1 MVTKKKN
8 IGLIGTGYW
17 GKNLIRV
24 FKELNSLKLICDLD
38 KEKDCFGIDFTT
50 DVSRVLKDEDIEA
63 IVISTPSETHYD
75 LTKKALEADKDVF
88 IEKPMVLKFEQGQEL
103 VDLAKN
109 KNKILMVGHLLL
121 FHPGVIKLK
130 KLIDQGK
137 LGEVQ
142 YISSNRLNF
151 GKIRKKENVLWS
163 FAPHDISV
171 MIDILGMRTKISA
184 TGKSYLSKNI
194 EDIFNVDLEFVNNR
208 AGHIFVSWINPFKE
222 QKLTVIGSK
231 KSAVFDGVKNELL
244 LNGQTIIFD
253 KNEPLM
259 EEAKHFLECI
269 KTRNTPRTDG
279 NSDLNI
285 LKVINLCKKL

>member
-151 GKIRKKENVLWS
+151 GKIRKQENVLWS

-171 MIDILGMRTKISA
+171 MIDILGMPTKISA

-279 NSDLNI
+279 NSALNI

>member
-8 IGLIGTGYW
+8 IGLIGAGYW

-38 KEKDCFGIDFTT
+38 KKKDCFGIDFTT
-50 DVSRVLKDEDIEA
+50 DVYRVLKDEDIEA

-151 GKIRKKENVLWS
+151 GKIRKQENVLWS
-163 FAPHDISV
+163 FAPHDVSV
-171 MIDILGMRTKISA
+171 MIDILGMPTKISA

-279 NSDLNI
+279 NSALNI